1 MFGPQKRSELFFA
14 NAAPET
20 AARFAKACMFEHFGE
35 ETGLRSCATCC
46 RAALCALS
54 LSSGAGKGLVMGV
67 IGSLTG
73 LPRIETISRQSDS
86 GA

>member
-14 NAAPET
+14 NAPPKLP
-20 AARFAKACMFEHFGE
+20 RDSPKLAC
-35 ETGLRSCATCC
+35 LSISVRKLASSSCATCC